1 MTTRLET
8 INANPRD
15 ERIRFVEDSHTYY
28 IDGSCKGYIS
38 STTLV
43 HTLFNEFDADKII
56 TKMRASRNWVRSP
69 YKHMT
74 DEEIKKKWKDSGDY
88 AAKAG
93 TKMHL
98 QIENYYN
105 DVDHDKDSPEFR
117 MFEEFVKD
125 HPELEAFR
133 SEWIVFDE
141 ESKVS
146 GSIDMVYTRKNS
158 KGETEY
164 VIADWKRSKEI
175 KMENRYQSG
184 INEFTYQLQD
194 CNYTHYSV
202 QLSLYKYMLEKNY
215 GIKIAES
222 FIVVLHPNQKE
233 YIKIRTENMDR
244 VVKNIMRNRA
254 GKKTKASK
262 KRSSVSMGHVESL
275 FNLKHLKFDK

>member
-43 HTLFNEFDADKII
+43 HTLFDKFDADKVIK
-56 TKMRASRNWVRSP
+56 KMRNSRNWVRSP

-74 DEEIKKKWKDSGDY
+74 DEQIKKKWQDNCDY

-175 KMENRYQSG
+175 KMENRYQAG
-184 INEFTYQLQD
+184 KNQFTHHLD
-194 CNYTHYSV
+194 DTNFNHYSM
-202 QLSLYKYMLEKNY
+202 QISLYKYVLEKNY

-244 VVKNIMRNRA
+244 VVKNVMRNRA

-262 KRSSVSMGHVESL
+262 KRSSVSMKHVESL
-275 FNLKHLKFDK
+275 FNMGSLKFDK

>member
-184 INEFTYQLQD
+184 ISEFTCHLDD
-194 CNYTHYSV
+194 CNFNHYSA
-202 QLSLYKYMLEKNY
+202 QLALYKYVLEKNY

>member
-1 MTTRLET
+1 
-8 INANPRD
+8 
-15 ERIRFVEDSHTYY
+15 VQ
-28 IDGSCKGYIS
+28 GYIS

-43 HTLFNEFDADKII
+43 HTLFDKFDADKII
-56 TKMRASRNWVRSP
+56 TKMRNSRNWVRSP

-74 DEEIKKKWKDSGDY
+74 DEQIKKKWKDSGDF

-105 DVDHDKDSPEFR
+105 DVDHDKNSPEFR

-125 HPELEAFR
+125 HPELEAYR
-133 SEWIVFDE
+133 PEWIVFDE

-146 GSIDMVYTRKNS
+146 GSIDMVYSRKNS
-158 KGETEY
+158 KGEVEY

-175 KMENRYQSG
+175 KMGNRYQSG
-184 INEFTYQLQD
+184 IDEFTHQLED
-194 CNYTHYSV
+194 CNYNHYSL
-202 QLSLYKYMLEKNY
+202 QLSLYKYILEKNY

-233 YIKIRTENMDR
+233 YIKIRTENLDR
-244 VVKNIMRNRA
+244 NVKNIMRKRA
-254 GKKTKASK
+254 GKKPKASK

-275 FNLKHLKFDK
+275 FNMGSLKFDK

>member
-1 MTTRLET
+1 MTTQLET

-43 HTLFNEFDADKII
+43 HTLFDKFDADKII
-56 TKMRASRNWVRSP
+56 TKMRNSRNWVRSP

-74 DEEIKKKWKDSGDY
+74 DEQIKKKWKDSGDF

-125 HPELEAFR
+125 HPELEAYR
-133 SEWIVFDE
+133 PEWVVFDE

-146 GSIDMVYTRKNS
+146 GSIDMVYSRKNS
-158 KGETEY
+158 KGEVEY

-175 KMENRYQSG
+175 KMGNRYQSG
-184 INEFTYQLQD
+184 IDEFTHQLED
-194 CNYTHYSV
+194 CNYNHYSL
-202 QLSLYKYMLEKNY
+202 QLSLYKYILEKNY

-233 YIKIRTENMDR
+233 YIKIRTENLDR
-244 VVKNIMRNRA
+244 NVKNIMRKRA
-254 GKKTKASK
+254 GKKPKASK

-275 FNLKHLKFDK
+275 FNMGSLKFDK